1 MLKRDLKAPENLA
14 NIVNGGLILGGYLI
28 RGVTSLY
35 RYSRNSPSYSI
46 KPEVQLNVGPGKI
59 KVTPRLNA
67 ETGYFGGKRH
77 GIKWQEGDIKAAL
90 SKSNTPLGQW
100 GSKADLQYAGE
111 QAYLLEPG
119 GFMDFPINANNTSI
133 VHLPDGST
141 VKPDMIRVRNN
152 GNGRFHGFPIDSKT
166 AEPIY
171 NPANFKKP

>member
-67 ETGYFGGKRH
+67 ETGYFGAK
-77 GIKWQEGDIKAAL
+77 
-90 SKSNTPLGQW
+90 
-100 GSKADLQYAGE
+100 
-111 QAYLLEPG
+111 
-119 GFMDFPINANNTSI
+119 
-133 VHLPDGST
+133 
-141 VKPDMIRVRNN
+141 DM
-152 GNGRFHGFPIDSKT
+152 
-166 AEPIY
+166 E
-171 NPANFKKP
+171 